1 MVNIRSRNKPFPVKV
16 SEILLN
22 YLLTHK
28 KLQLPGLGTFHMTG
42 SYTISD
48 EDKSIIFPQG
58 SVEFKLDN
66 STIEDPELIATI
78 SKETGKIKP
87 LASAD
92 LDSLIIQGKQLM
104 NISKPF
110 VIDGIGTLQKNHR
123 NEVEYIPFVAE
134 INRGERDKR
143 LEEPGEAVRFDDN
156 YLRPPGMSGFSSR
169 FITVALLGFVAIGI
183 LGAVIYFVYNQSA
196 KSDQTTVSLSEP
208 PLVQTDSNQASAA
221 PDNSS
226 LKISTDRSS
235 APKPSVQAIAPASS
249 SDSSFLVVLEISKK
263 NRAFKRFS
271 DLKEWGHN
279 PQMTTKDS
287 INFKI
292 SLPIKAP
299 LADTAKHRDSLAAF
313 FGRKVWI
320 EKQ

>member
-1 MVNIRSRNKPFPVKV
+1 VKV

-28 KLQLPGLGTFHMTG
+28 KLQLTGLGTFHMTG

-48 EDKSIIFPQG
+48 DDKAIVIPQG
-58 SVEFKLDN
+58 AVEFKLDQA
-66 STIEDPELIATI
+66 TAEDPELIAAI

-110 VIDGIGTLQKNHR
+110 IIEGIGTLQKNHR
-123 NEVEYIPFVAE
+123 NEIEYIPFVAE
-134 INRGERDKR
+134 INRGEHDRR

-156 YLRPPGMSGFSSR
+156 YLRPKIKTGSGSR
-169 FITVALLGFVAIGI
+169 FITVALLTILALGI
-183 LGAVIYFVYNQSA
+183 LGAVVYFVYSQNA
-196 KSDQTTVSLSEP
+196 KNDQPTTTLNDP
-208 PLVQTDSNQASAA
+208 PIIEKDTSNVTPTVMADSSASAQA
-221 PDNSS
+221 DSIK
-226 LKISTDRSS
+226 KIQ
-235 APKPSVQAIAPASS
+235 PQPAVPPANT
-249 SDSSFLVVLEISKK
+249 DSSFLVVLEVAKK
-263 NRAFKRFS
+263 DRAMKRYA
-271 DLKEWGHN
+271 DLREWGHKVV
-279 PQMTTKDS
+279 MTTTDS
-287 INFKI
+287 VNFKI

-299 LADTAKHRDSLAAF
+299 LADTAKYRDSLAGF
-313 FGRKVWI
+313 FARKVWI

>member
-1 MVNIRSRNKPFPVKV
+1 MKV

-28 KLQLPGLGTFHMTG
+28 KLQLTGLGTFHMTG

-48 EDKSIIFPQG
+48 DDKSIVIPQG
-58 SVEFKLDN
+58 AVEFKLDQA
-66 STIEDPELIATI
+66 TVEDPELIAAI

-110 VIDGIGTLQKNHR
+110 VIEGIGTLQKNHR
-123 NEVEYIPFVAE
+123 NEIEYIPFVAE
-134 INRGERDKR
+134 INRGEHDKR

-156 YLRPPGMSGFSSR
+156 YLRPAVKSGSGSR
-169 FITVALLGFVAIGI
+169 FITVALLTILALGI
-183 LGAVIYFVYNQSA
+183 LGAVVYFVYSQSA
-196 KSDQTTVSLSEP
+196 KNDAPTVKLSEP
-208 PLVQTDSNQASAA
+208 PPIQEDTTSITPVSTVDTGKSVLPDSSRSLPLAA
-221 PDNSS
+221 
-226 LKISTDRSS
+226 
-235 APKPSVQAIAPASS
+235 AITSG
-249 SDSSFLVVLEISKK
+249 DSSFFVVLEIAKK
-263 NRAFKRFS
+263 DRAMKRYA
-271 DLKEWGHN
+271 DLREWGHKVV
-279 PQMTTKDS
+279 MTTTDS
-287 INFKI
+287 VNFKI

-299 LADTAKHRDSLAAF
+299 LADTAKHRDSLAGF
-313 FGRKVWI
+313 FARKVWI

>member
-1 MVNIRSRNKPFPVKV
+1 VKV

-28 KLQLPGLGTFHMTG
+28 KLQLTGLGTFHMTG

-48 EDKSIIFPQG
+48 DDKSIVIPQG
-58 SVEFKLDN
+58 AVEFKLDQA
-66 STIEDPELIATI
+66 TAEDPELIAAI

-110 VIDGIGTLQKNHR
+110 VIEGIGTLQKNHR
-123 NEVEYIPFVAE
+123 NEIEYIPFVAE
-134 INRGERDKR
+134 INRGEHDKR

-156 YLRPPGMSGFSSR
+156 YLRPSIKAGSGSR
-169 FITVALLGFVAIGI
+169 FITVALLTILALGI
-183 LGAVIYFVYNQSA
+183 LGAVVYFVYSQSA
-196 KSDQTTVSLSEP
+196 KNDTPTVKLSEP
-208 PLVQTDSNQASAA
+208 PPIEKDTTSIIPVSTVDTGKSVLPDSTRSLPPAA
-221 PDNSS
+221 
-226 LKISTDRSS
+226 
-235 APKPSVQAIAPASS
+235 AITSG
-249 SDSSFLVVLEISKK
+249 DSSFFVVLEIAKK
-263 NRAFKRFS
+263 DRAMKRYA
-271 DLKEWGHN
+271 DLREWGHKVV
-279 PQMTTKDS
+279 MTTTDS
-287 INFKI
+287 VNFKI

-299 LADTAKHRDSLAAF
+299 LADTAKHRDSLAGF
-313 FGRKVWI
+313 FARKVWI